1 MSYHKVNHVQ
11 RCSTMLILE
20 VAFSTLLDIIF
31 PPKENNYFALYDI
44 TFFLL
49 KSIFSIYLYY

>member
-44 TFFLL
+44 IQVRSPTQLAP
-49 KSIFSIYLYY
+49 SW